1 MSFFQYEKGPTI
13 SALIKFFFYCVLVG
27 ISMCFPYVSII
38 VGTCSASSHIHLSRH
53 IHPPPKVCVCL
64 SDAYSPLCHF
74 RVVSMRCRNLQI
86 SSFGPQHIRQD
97 YPQAACSLSP
107 CLSAS
112 SATAHQADRGAVHLT
127 PAAFQ
132 GFSSL
137 SHPTVLSIRQP
148 VCYCL
153 GFNQVRGG
161 ERDPIYLW
169 HFETLVPSLSIFI
182 VGSFQ
187 VYRMTDGNNT
197 LSTPLHLSKF
207 WILLVFGDYNYILK
221 LVGPWL

>member
-137 SHPTVLSIRQP
+137 SHPTKQAVNQTACLLLSRIQSGQRW
-148 VCYCL
+148 
-153 GFNQVRGG
+153 R
-161 ERDPIYLW
+161 ERPNISV
-169 HFETLVPSLSIFI
+169 T
-182 VGSFQ
+182 
-187 VYRMTDGNNT
+187 
-197 LSTPLHLSKF
+197 F
-207 WILLVFGDYNYILK
+207 WDIGT
-221 LVGPWL
+221 